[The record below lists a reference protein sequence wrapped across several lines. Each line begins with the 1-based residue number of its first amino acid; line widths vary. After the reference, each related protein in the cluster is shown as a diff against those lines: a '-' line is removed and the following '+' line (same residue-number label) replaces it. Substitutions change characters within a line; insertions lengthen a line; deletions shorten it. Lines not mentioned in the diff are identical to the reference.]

1 MQHVF
6 GGNARRGA
14 TERDAR
20 NGHGRSR
27 MRTVEPVRG
36 ALAQRIEFHALH
48 NLAAVWQRGEVSACV
63 EKVWLEHLELERQRE
78 PIFQAPWAPAHQA
91 LARFDDGAHDELL
104 EAGQVASP
112 ISIDVGALRP
122 RLPRLMRSGGHDA
135 PPPPRDRHGR
145 QRRPA
150 RVVAH
155 QVARG
160 CRELWASRPRSR
172 PVVRYQPCV
181 RRPAAAASKWRARR
195 LRASRATVAP

>member
-1 MQHVF
+1 
-6 GGNARRGA
+6 
-14 TERDAR
+14 
-20 NGHGRSR
+20 

-135 PPPPRDRHGR
+135 PPHRVIDNGR
-145 QRRPA
+145 QRRL
-150 RVVAH
+150 RVWVVAH

-160 CRELWASRPRSR
+160 RRATSRFGITGR
-172 PVVRYQPCV
+172 VRV
-181 RRPAAAASKWRARR
+181 RRRPIPALRATTCCRR
-195 LRASRATVAP
+195 LKVASQEITRQPGTVAL